1 MLNFQEY
8 RHYGR
13 VTTSIIFREVFTNLV
28 GVKVQPVTTTCLV
41 TSLLRCY
48 LQYIDDLRSQARAL
62 ITFAGMIPYRMPSDT
77 NARLVQMEVLMN

>member
-1 MLNFQEY
+1 MEESLPVLSLVKCVINLDGLKVQS
-8 RHYGR
+8 
-13 VTTSIIFREVFTNLV
+13 VTT
-28 GVKVQPVTTTCLV
+28 KCLV
-41 TSLLRCY
+41 SSLLHCC